1 MSLNIYGREGIM
13 TLSKRIVLEKQSYE
27 LRRNKEMMKK
37 KVAIVLAATMM
48 MSLAGCAGN
57 AEKKE
62 EAKSP
67 AVEKE
72 VEEKEEN
79 VQLEGALAIYCGAGM
94 QKPFQEIADAF
105 QDETGCEMNVTYANA
120 AQIQTQIQESQ
131 EGDFFIAGSKE
142 ELKPVEEFVTS
153 SEDLVKHIPVL
164 VVREGNEKNIQGLN
178 DLTREDVVTVIG
190 DPESTPIGK
199 IAKKAF
205 ADFQIGDKVN
215 IAATTTTAPQL
226 ATVVGLGEAD
236 AAIIWKEN
244 AKAEGVELCNTTD
257 LDDYVKV
264 IPAARLSFN
273 ENVEAADA
281 FVEFL
286 GSEEAHAI
294 WESFGYEL
302 VK

>member
-1 MSLNIYGREGIM
+1 
-13 TLSKRIVLEKQSYE
+13 
-27 LRRNKEMMKK
+27 MKK
-37 KVAIVLAATMM
+37 RNVALVLAATMM
-48 MSLAGCAGN
+48 LSLAGCAGSN
-57 AEKKE
+57 EKTEDTKKAQTE
-62 EAKSP
+62 T
-67 AVEKE
+67 
-72 VEEKEEN
+72 EN
-79 VQLEGALAIYCGAGM
+79 NTNENEDTVQIDGSLSIYCGAGM
-94 QKPFQEIADAF
+94 QQPFQEIADAF
-105 QDETGCEMNVTYANA
+105 QGETGCEMNVTYANA

-164 VVREGNEKNIQGLN
+164 VVKEGNEKNIQGLN
-178 DLTREDVVTVIG
+178 DLAREDVVTVIG

-199 IAKKAF
+199 ISKKAF
-205 ADFQIGDKVN
+205 ADFQIGEKVT

-226 ATVVGLGEAD
+226 AIVVGLGEAD

-244 AKAEGVELCNTTD
+244 AKADGVKICDTTD
-257 LDDYVKV
+257 LDAYVKV

-281 FVEFL
+281 FTEFL
-286 GSEEAHAI
+286 GTEEAHKI
-294 WESFGYEL
+294 WESYGYEL

>member
-1 MSLNIYGREGIM
+1 
-13 TLSKRIVLEKQSYE
+13 
-27 LRRNKEMMKK
+27 MMKK
-37 KVAIVLAATMM
+37 KVVMLLAATMM
-48 MSLAGCAGN
+48 FSLVGCAGGDD
-57 AEKKE
+57 AKE
-62 EAKSP
+62 ESQ
-67 AVEKE
+67 
-72 VEEKEEN
+72 N
-79 VQLEGALAIYCGAGM
+79 VQEEATEQEEEEVAKLEGSLSIYCGAGM

-105 QDETGCEMNVTYANA
+105 QEDTGCEMNVSYANA

-142 ELKPVEEFVTS
+142 ELKSVEEFVTS

-164 VVREGNEKNIQGLN
+164 VVAEGNEKGIQGLN
-178 DLTREDVVTVIG
+178 DLTKEGIVTVIG

-205 ADFQIGDKVN
+205 ADFGIGEQVH
-215 IAATTTTAPQL
+215 IGATTTTAPQL
-226 ATVVGLGEAD
+226 ATVIGMGEAD

-244 AKAEGVELCNTTD
+244 ANAEGVELCDTTD
-257 LDDYVKV
+257 LDAYIKV
-264 IPAARLSFN
+264 IPAARLSFS

-281 FVEFL
+281 FAEYL
-286 GSEEAHAI
+286 GSEKVHEI

>member
-1 MSLNIYGREGIM
+1 ME
-13 TLSKRIVLEKQSYE
+13 KR
-27 LRRNKEMMKK
+27 N
-37 KVAIVLAATMM
+37 VALVLAATMM
-48 MSLAGCAGN
+48 LSLAGCAGSN
-57 AEKKE
+57 EKTEDTKKAQTETENKTEGKE
-62 EAKSP
+62 D
-67 AVEKE
+67 AV
-72 VEEKEEN
+72 
-79 VQLEGALAIYCGAGM
+79 QIDGALSIYCGAGM
-94 QKPFQEIADAF
+94 QQPFQEIADAF
-105 QDETGCEMNVTYANA
+105 QEETGCEMNVTYANA
-120 AQIQTQIQESQ
+120 AQIQTQIRESQ

-164 VVREGNEKNIQGLN
+164 VVKEGNEKNIQGLN
-178 DLTREDVVTVIG
+178 DLVREDVVTVIG

-205 ADFQIGDKVN
+205 ADFQIGEKVT

-244 AKAEGVELCNTTD
+244 AKADGVEICDTTD
-257 LDDYVKV
+257 LDAYVKV

-281 FVEFL
+281 FTEFL
-286 GSEEAHAI
+286 GTEEAHKI
-294 WESFGYEL
+294 WESYGYEL